1 MNKQVEFLEDDFVL
15 VDKPERLQ
23 QEEVL
28 PAQSFWKDVW
38 SRFISN
44 KGALIAALVIAVIMV
59 IAIVAPMLSSYAY
72 DAVITQEQ
80 SMGPRIPIIEN
91 LGILDGTVNGINK
104 YESLNLQDV
113 YHFFGTDVLGRDLW
127 VRVWEGTRIS
137 LFIAFV
143 AVLIDICFG
152 MIYGLI
158 SGFFGGKVDA
168 IMQRFVEIVNSI
180 PQLVILILLL
190 VVMKPS
196 LTTIILAL
204 MLTGWI
210 GMSRITRAQVL
221 KIKEQEFILASRT
234 LGASDFFIIFKEI
247 LPNIFGQIIIMSM
260 FSIPNAIFYEAF
272 LAFVG
277 LGLPIPLASLGTL
290 INTGF
295 KSILVTPFMTIIP
308 VVVLALLMLSFN
320 LLADGLR
327 DAFDPKM
334 KEM

>member
-1 MNKQVEFLEDDFVL
+1 MDKIEFMEHDFELVNRDFSTAQDQVIEAV
-15 VDKPERLQ
+15 P
-23 QEEVL
+23 
-28 PAQSFWKDVW
+28 FWKDALN
-38 SRFISN
+38 RFKSN
-44 KGALIAALVIAVIMV
+44 KGAVVALFIIIFLIFM
-59 IAIVAPMLSSYAY
+59 AIVAPMLSPYTY
-72 DAVITQEQ
+72 DAVFTEKQ
-80 SMGPRIPIIEN
+80 SMGPRIPFIEN
-91 LGILDGTVNGINK
+91 LGFFTGSVNGVNK
-104 YESLNLQDV
+104 YETLGLLNE

-137 LFIAFV
+137 LTIAFIAV
-143 AVLIDICFG
+143 IIDICFG

-158 SGFFGGKVDA
+158 SGYFGGKVDS
-168 IMQRFVEIVNSI
+168 IMQRIVEVINSI
-180 PQLVILILLL
+180 PNLVILVLLL
-190 VVMKPS
+190 VVMSPS
-196 LTTIILAL
+196 LTTIIIAL

-210 GMSRITRAQVL
+210 GMSRVTRAQVL

-234 LGASDFFIIFKEI
+234 LGASDFFIIFKEV

-260 FSIPNAIFYEAF
+260 FSIPSAIFYEAF

-277 LGLPIPLASLGTL
+277 LGLPIPMASLGTL

-320 LLADGLR
+320 VLADGLR

>member
-1 MNKQVEFLEDDFVL
+1 MNLDEKFLSDDFEFVADK
-15 VDKPERLQ
+15 VDISKD
-23 QEEVL
+23 EVINAV
-28 PAQSFWKDVW
+28 PFWKDVFI
-38 SRFISN
+38 RFKSN
-44 KGALIAALVIAVIMV
+44 KGAMVSLVVITV
-59 IAIVAPMLSSYAY
+59 IILLAIFAPMFSSYKY
-72 DAVITQEQ
+72 DAVVTAQQ
-80 SMGPRIPIIEN
+80 SMGPRIPLLEN
-91 LGILDGTVNGINK
+91 LGILDGTVNGLNK
-104 YESLNLQDV
+104 YQTLGLENV

-127 VRVWEGTRIS
+127 VRVWEGARIS
-137 LFIAFV
+137 LLIAVV
-143 AVLIDICFG
+143 AVFIDICFG

-158 SGFFGGKVDA
+158 SGFFGGKVDSV
-168 IMQRFVEIVNSI
+168 MQRFVEIINSI
-180 PQLVILILLL
+180 PQLVILVLLL

-196 LTTIILAL
+196 LVTIIIAL

-234 LGASDFFIIFKEI
+234 LGASDFFIIFKEV

-260 FSIPNAIFYEAF
+260 FSIPSAIFYEAF

-277 LGLPIPLASLGTL
+277 LGLPVPMASLGTL

-295 KSILVTPFMTIIP
+295 KSILTTPFMTIIP